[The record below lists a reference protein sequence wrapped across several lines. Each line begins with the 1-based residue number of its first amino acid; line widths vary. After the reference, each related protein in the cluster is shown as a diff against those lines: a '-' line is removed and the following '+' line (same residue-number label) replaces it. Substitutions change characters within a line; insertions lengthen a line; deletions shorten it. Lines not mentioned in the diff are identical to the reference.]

1 MINLAVSGSADIYQS
16 DYLTVIM
23 MPKVLISILSKHNTL
38 FDSLIEEGQII
49 IPGFVPKITWTKES
63 EAIRSDLMARIQGQ
77 QHLMNSFERLEE
89 KVEGLHAHYNLIL
102 QEKGNKRL
110 KTLIVIRQLAYI

>member
-1 MINLAVSGSADIYQS
+1 VVK
-16 DYLTVIM
+16 TRVIQKSNT
-23 MPKVLISILSKHNTL
+23 PYKHHVFLEYTN
-38 FDSLIEEGQII
+38 

-110 KTLIVIRQLAYI
+110 KTLIVIRQLADI